1 MTTQPTPLPLLPAI
15 AGEWPALL
23 ADLRLLDDRLQQL
36 IARLRAGGGPADD
49 SDVRG
54 LIIGET
60 DVDRWLTA
68 LDDTDA
74 SGASA
79 VPLFTAT
86 PGGRLAQLGA
96 LFGLEPFEQAAILTA
111 LAPEVDLAYANLYAY
126 AQDDVTRKFATV
138 DLVLAL
144 WCPDLPTRLRARQRL
159 AADAPLRQELLLAV
173 DEGGNPAA
181 SLLTRPLVLDTR
193 IAAFLLGSDRPDP
206 VLGDTLLA
214 VSPSLSAAGEVL
226 PAEVAAHL
234 ERLARH
240 ALGVDR
246 PADLTLLSPLLK
258 REGANGS
265 SPFAAQAGVAETQPP
280 VAIRTPPASKGA
292 RSVVVWLRGP
302 EGQGKR
308 AAAEGLAATLG
319 RRLLVVDCAALMANH
334 ADSTQAITRTLRE
347 ARLQGGIVYWAGAD
361 ALAPKR
367 EESLPELGGNL
378 LRPLAGW
385 PGCALFDIR
394 TVGVPHLNG
403 GPLVVDLDF
412 PSPGNEQRRVLWDE
426 ALAGHALAADVDLG
440 LLTGAFRLTGDQI
453 SGAAES
459 AAQAAAWHAHGGVGA
474 PIAMRDLVMAS
485 RAHSNQGLGML
496 ARKIIPRYT
505 WNDLVLPSDR
515 LAQLHEMCSGVRFA
529 PIVFEQWGFDR
540 KLSSGKG
547 VNVLF
552 AGAPGTGKTM
562 AAEVLATDLGL
573 DLYKIDLSALVS
585 KYIGETEKNLE
596 KIFREGHTSN
606 AILFFD
612 EADSIFG
619 KRSEVKDSHD
629 RYANMEISYL
639 LQRMEEYDG
648 IVILA
653 TNLRKNMD
661 EAFVRRMRG
670 AIEFPLPEETDR
682 LEIWRRTFPV
692 EAPLDPNADLAF
704 LARAF
709 KFSGGNIKNIVLEA
723 AFLAAQSGTTITMTH
738 LVHATRREHQ
748 KTGRLIAATDF
759 GPYADLARKVERAA

>member
-1 MTTQPTPLPLLPAI
+1 MMMTTRPTPLPLLPSV

-23 ADLRLLDDRLQQL
+23 ADLRLLDDRLT
-36 IARLRAGGGPADD
+36 ARITHLRQGGGVADD

-54 LIIGET
+54 LIIGEA

-68 LDDTDA
+68 LDEDA
-74 SGASA
+74 AAASSA
-79 VPLFTAT
+79 APLFTAT

-111 LAPEVDLAYANLYAY
+111 LAPELDLAYANLYAY

-144 WCPDLPTRLRARQRL
+144 WCPDLPARLRARQRL

-173 DEGGNPAA
+173 DDGGNPAA

-206 VLGDTLLA
+206 VLGDALLA
-214 VSPSLSAAGEVL
+214 VAPSPTPAGEAL
-226 PAEVAAHL
+226 PSEVATHL
-234 ERLARH
+234 ERLTRH
-240 ALGVDR
+240 ALGDDSDG
-246 PADLTLLSPLLK
+246 AGSTHSPLALRAPHAGK
-258 REGANGS
+258 GS
-265 SPFAAQAGVAETQPP
+265 
-280 VAIRTPPASKGA
+280 

-302 EGQGKR
+302 EGQAKR
-308 AAAEGLAATLG
+308 ATAEGLAATLG
-319 RRLLVVDCAALMANH
+319 RRLLVVDCPTLMAGH
-334 ADSTQAITRTLRE
+334 ADSTLAITRTLRE

-394 TVGVPHLNG
+394 SVGVPHLNG

-412 PSPGNEQRRVLWDE
+412 PSPGNEQRHALWEE

-459 AAQAAAWHAHGGVGA
+459 AAQAAAWHAHGGVNA
-474 PIAMRDLVMAS
+474 PIAMRDLVAAS
-485 RAHSNQGLGML
+485 RDHSNQGLGML

-505 WNDLVLPSDR
+505 WHDLVLPSDR

-670 AIEFPLPEETDR
+670 AIEFPMPEEVDR

-692 EAPLDPNADLAF
+692 EAPLDPHADLAF

-723 AFLAAQSGTTITMTH
+723 AFLAAQAGTMITMTH

-759 GPYADLARKVERAA
+759 GPYADLARKVDRAA

>member
-1 MTTQPTPLPLLPAI
+1 MMTTRPTPLPLSPAV
-15 AGEWPALL
+15 AAEWPALL

-36 IARLRAGGGPADD
+36 IARLRQGGGVADD

-54 LIIGET
+54 LIIGED
-60 DVDRWLTA
+60 DVDRWLTT
-68 LDDTDA
+68 LD
-74 SGASA
+74 GATTS
-79 VPLFTAT
+79 VPSPLPLFTPT

-111 LAPEVDLAYANLYAY
+111 LAPEVDLSYANLYAY

-144 WCPDLPTRLRARQRL
+144 WCPDLPARLRARQRL

-206 VLGDTLLA
+206 VLGDALLA
-214 VSPSLSAAGEVL
+214 VIPSHSPAGEVL
-226 PAEVAAHL
+226 PNEIAAHL
-234 ERLARH
+234 QRLARH
-240 ALGVDR
+240 ALETDR
-246 PADLTLLSPLLK
+246 PADLAAATLAL
-258 REGANGS
+258 
-265 SPFAAQAGVAETQPP
+265 
-280 VAIRTPPASKGA
+280 RTPQGGRGP

-308 AAAEGLAATLG
+308 AAAEGLAAALD
-319 RRLLVVDCAALMANH
+319 RRLLVVDSPTLMANH

-412 PSPGNEQRRVLWDE
+412 PSPGNEQRRALWDD
-426 ALAGHALAADVDLG
+426 ALAGHTLAPDVDLG

-459 AAQAAAWHAHGGVGA
+459 AAQAATWHAHDGGTA
-474 PIAMRDLVMAS
+474 QIAMRDLVMAS

-670 AIEFPLPEETDR
+670 AIEFPLPEEPDR

-723 AFLAAQSGTTITMTH
+723 AFLAAQAGTRDH
-738 LVHATRREHQ
+738 HDPPGPCHA
-748 KTGRLIAATDF
+748 
-759 GPYADLARKVERAA
+759 P

>member
-1 MTTQPTPLPLLPAI
+1 MTTRPTPLPLLPSV

-23 ADLRLLDDRLQQL
+23 ADLRLLDDRLT
-36 IARLRAGGGPADD
+36 ARITHLRQGGGVADD

-54 LIIGET
+54 LIIGEA

-68 LDDTDA
+68 LDEDA
-74 SGASA
+74 AAASSA
-79 VPLFTAT
+79 APLFTAT

-111 LAPEVDLAYANLYAY
+111 LAPELDLAYANLYAY

-144 WCPDLPTRLRARQRL
+144 WCPDLPARLRARQRL

-173 DEGGNPAA
+173 DDGGNPAA

-193 IAAFLLGSDRPDP
+193 IAAFLLGSDRPDA
-206 VLGDTLLA
+206 VLGDALLA
-214 VSPSLSAAGEVL
+214 VAPSPTPAGEAL
-226 PAEVAAHL
+226 PSEVATHL
-234 ERLARH
+234 ERLTRH
-240 ALGVDR
+240 ALGDDSDG
-246 PADLTLLSPLLK
+246 AGSTHSPLALRAPHAGK
-258 REGANGS
+258 GS
-265 SPFAAQAGVAETQPP
+265 
-280 VAIRTPPASKGA
+280 

-319 RRLLVVDCAALMANH
+319 RRLLVVDCPTLMAGH
-334 ADSTQAITRTLRE
+334 ADSTLAITRTLRE

-394 TVGVPHLNG
+394 SVGVPHLNG

-412 PSPGNEQRRVLWDE
+412 PSPGNEQRHALWEE

-459 AAQAAAWHAHGGVGA
+459 AAQAAAWHAHGGVSA
-474 PIAMRDLVMAS
+474 PIAMRDLVAAS
-485 RAHSNQGLGML
+485 RDHSNQGLGML

-505 WNDLVLPSDR
+505 WHDLVLPSDR

-670 AIEFPLPEETDR
+670 AIEFPMPEEVDR

-692 EAPLDPNADLAF
+692 EAPLDPQADLAF

-723 AFLAAQSGTTITMTH
+723 AFLAAQAGTMITMTH

-759 GPYADLARKVERAA
+759 GPYADLARKVDRAA

>member
-1 MTTQPTPLPLLPAI
+1 MTTRPTPLPLLPSV

-23 ADLRLLDDRLQQL
+23 ADLRLLDDRLT
-36 IARLRAGGGPADD
+36 ARITHLRQGGGVADD

-54 LIIGET
+54 LIIGEA

-68 LDDTDA
+68 LDEDA
-74 SGASA
+74 AAASSA
-79 VPLFTAT
+79 APLFTAT

-111 LAPEVDLAYANLYAY
+111 LAPELDLAYANLYAY

-144 WCPDLPTRLRARQRL
+144 WCPDLPARLRARQRL

-173 DEGGNPAA
+173 DDGGNPAA

-193 IAAFLLGSDRPDP
+193 IAAFLLGSDRPDA
-206 VLGDTLLA
+206 VLGDALLA
-214 VSPSLSAAGEVL
+214 VAPSPTPAGEAL
-226 PAEVAAHL
+226 PSEVATHL
-234 ERLARH
+234 ERLTRH
-240 ALGVDR
+240 ALGDDSDG
-246 PADLTLLSPLLK
+246 AGSTHSPLALRAPHAGK
-258 REGANGS
+258 GS
-265 SPFAAQAGVAETQPP
+265 
-280 VAIRTPPASKGA
+280 

-302 EGQGKR
+302 EGQAKR
-308 AAAEGLAATLG
+308 ATAEGLAATLG
-319 RRLLVVDCAALMANH
+319 RRLLVVDCPTLMAGH
-334 ADSTQAITRTLRE
+334 ADSTLAITRTLRE

-394 TVGVPHLNG
+394 SVGVPHLNG

-412 PSPGNEQRRVLWDE
+412 PSPGNEQRHALWEE

-459 AAQAAAWHAHGGVGA
+459 AAQAAAWHAHGGVSA
-474 PIAMRDLVMAS
+474 PIAMRDLVAAS
-485 RAHSNQGLGML
+485 RDHSNQGLGML

-505 WNDLVLPSDR
+505 WHDLVLPSDR

-670 AIEFPLPEETDR
+670 AIEFPMPEEVDR

-692 EAPLDPNADLAF
+692 EAPLDPQADLAF

-723 AFLAAQSGTTITMTH
+723 AFLAAQAGTMITMTH

-759 GPYADLARKVERAA
+759 GPYADLARKVDRAA

>member
-1 MTTQPTPLPLLPAI
+1 MTTHPNPLPLSPAA

-23 ADLRLLDDRLQQL
+23 ADLRLLDDRLTAL
-36 IARLRAGGGPADD
+36 IARLRQGGGAGED

-54 LIIGET
+54 LIMGES
-60 DVDRWLTA
+60 DVDRWLTV
-68 LDDTDA
+68 LDGADA
-74 SGASA
+74 SAPSA
-79 VPLFTAT
+79 LPLFTAT

-111 LAPEVDLAYANLYAY
+111 LAPELDLAYANLYAY

-144 WCPDLPTRLRARQRL
+144 WCPDLPARLRARQRL

-181 SLLTRPLVLDTR
+181 SLLSRPLVLDTR

-206 VLGDTLLA
+206 ALGDVLLA
-214 VSPSLSAAGEVL
+214 VSPSLAAAGNAL
-226 PAEVAAHL
+226 PAEIAAHL
-234 ERLARH
+234 ERLARY
-240 ALGVDR
+240 ALEDDPTPR
-246 PADLTLLSPLLK
+246 SPLLK
-258 REGANGS
+258 GEGENGS
-265 SPFAAQAGVAETQPP
+265 LPAVALRAPQAG
-280 VAIRTPPASKGA
+280 KGSQ
-292 RSVVVWLRGP
+292 SVVIWLRGP

-319 RRLLVVDCAALMANH
+319 RRLLVVDCAALMAGH
-334 ADSTQAITRTLRE
+334 ADSTLAITRTLRE

-378 LRPLAGW
+378 LRPLVGW
-385 PGCALFDIR
+385 SGCALFDIR
-394 TVGVPHLNG
+394 SVGVPHLTG
-403 GPLVVDLDF
+403 GPLVVDIDF
-412 PSPGNEQRRVLWDE
+412 PSPGNEQRHALWDE
-426 ALAGHALAADVDLG
+426 ALAGHALAADVDLT

-453 SGAAES
+453 SAAAES
-459 AAQAAAWHAHGGVGA
+459 AAQAAAWHAHGGISA
-474 PIAMRDLVMAS
+474 PIAMRDLVTAS

-496 ARKIIPRYT
+496 ARKLIPRYT

-573 DLYKIDLSALVS
+573 DIYKIDLSALVS

-670 AIEFPLPEETDR
+670 AIEFPMPEEVDR

-723 AFLAAQSGTTITMTH
+723 AFLAAQAGTAITMTH

>member
-1 MTTQPTPLPLLPAI
+1 MTIRPTPLPTSSRSTAD
-15 AGEWPALL
+15 WPALL
-23 ADLRLLDDRLQQL
+23 SDLRLLDDRLTAL
-36 IARLRAGGGPADD
+36 ITRLRQDSGAAGDPA
-49 SDVRG
+49 VRG
-54 LIIGET
+54 LIIEEG
-60 DVDRWLTA
+60 DVDRWLDA
-68 LDDTDA
+68 LDDPA
-74 SGASA
+74 AA
-79 VPLFTAT
+79 AAPAALAPFTAT

-111 LAPEVDLAYANLYAY
+111 LAPEVDLAYASLYAY
-126 AQDDVTRKFATV
+126 AQDDVTRKYATV
-138 DLVLAL
+138 DLVLGL
-144 WCPDLPTRLRARQRL
+144 WCPDLPTRMLARQRL
-159 AADAPLRQELLLAV
+159 AGDALLRRRLLLAV

-193 IAAFLLGSDRPDP
+193 IAAFLLGSDRPDA
-206 VLGDTLLA
+206 VLGDALLA
-214 VSPSLSAAGEVL
+214 VSPGAVPVGEAL
-226 PAEVAAHL
+226 PTEIAAHL
-234 ERLARH
+234 ERLTRY
-240 ALGVDR
+240 ALGAESAVQ
-246 PADLTLLSPLLK
+246 APLLPNAGQN
-258 REGANGS
+258 GAHP
-265 SPFAAQAGVAETQPP
+265 SPFSLLGERSAQVQ
-280 VAIRTPPASKGA
+280 
-292 RSVVVWLRGP
+292 SVVVWLRGP

-308 AAAEGLAATLG
+308 AAAEGLAAALG
-319 RRLLVVDCAALMANH
+319 RRLLVVDCPALMA
-334 ADSTQAITRTLRE
+334 AQVDSTLAITRTLRE

-367 EESLPELGGNL
+367 EESLPELGLNL
-378 LRPLAGW
+378 LRPLADW
-385 PGCALFDIR
+385 SGCALFDIR
-394 TVGVPHLNG
+394 TVGVPHLSG

-412 PSPGNEQRRVLWDE
+412 PSPGNDQRRILWED
-426 ALAGHALAADVDLG
+426 ALAGNALAADVDLD
-440 LLTGAFRLTGDQI
+440 LLSGAFRLTGDQI

-459 AAQAAAWHAHGGVGA
+459 AAQAAAWHAHGGVRA
-474 PIAMRDLVMAS
+474 PITMRDLVAAS
-485 RAHSNQGLGML
+485 RDHSNQGLGML

-515 LAQLHEMCSGVRFA
+515 MAQLHEMCSGVRFA

-596 KIFREGHTSN
+596 KIFREGRTSN

-670 AIEFPLPEETDR
+670 AIEFPMPEEIDR

-692 EAPLDPNADLAF
+692 EAPLDPQADLAF

-723 AFLAAQSGTTITMTH
+723 AFLAAQAGTLITMTH